1 MESAPDFLSLLPPD
15 DRQAVEAVAIR
26 REFARGSQILHRG
39 DDPASVFI
47 LLDGRVK
54 ITAPNVHGREAV
66 LAFRGP
72 GDLVGELGPIDGL
85 PRSAG
90 VAALEA
96 VAALAIPGRDFRR
109 LLETRPGVGMALLK
123 LVAARL
129 RSADSERA
137 DFGAYDV
144 LGRVA
149 RRLIELSERYGST
162 SSAGVEIT
170 LPLTQEELAGWS
182 GASREAVSKALTTLR
197 GLGWVETRRREL
209 VVTDIE
215 ALRTYTGA
223 TQPPHAGE

>member
-1 MESAPDFLSLLPPD
+1 MSLLSPG
-15 DRQAVEAVAIR
+15 DRQAMEAAAMR
-26 REFARGSQILHRG
+26 REFVRGSVILHRG
-39 DDPASVFI
+39 DDPASVFV
-47 LLDGRVK
+47 LLEGRVK

-72 GDLVGELGPIDGL
+72 GDLVGELGSIDGRA
-85 PRSAG
+85 RSAG
-90 VAALEA
+90 VAAMEP
-96 VAALAIPGRDFRR
+96 VVALAIPGREFRR

-137 DFGAYDV
+137 EFGAYDV

-149 RRLIELSERYGST
+149 RRLIELSGRYGST
-162 SSAGVEIT
+162 GAAGVEIT

-197 GLGWVETRRREL
+197 GLGWIETRRREL
-209 VVTDIE
+209 VVTNIE
-215 ALRTYTGA
+215 ALRMYAGA
-223 TQPPHAGE
+223 AQPPQAGE

>member
-1 MESAPDFLSLLPPD
+1 VEGTPDFLSLLAPD
-15 DRQAVEAVAIR
+15 DRQAVEGAAMR
-26 REFARGSQILHRG
+26 REFARGAVILHPG
-39 DDPASVFI
+39 DDAASVFI
-47 LLDGRVK
+47 LLEGRVK

-66 LAFRGP
+66 LAFLGP
-72 GDLVGELGPIDGL
+72 GDLIGELGSIDGR
-85 PRSAG
+85 PRSGG
-90 VAALEA
+90 VVALEP

-123 LVAARL
+123 LVATRL

-149 RRLIELSERYGST
+149 RRLIELSERYGSEGA
-162 SSAGVEIT
+162 AGVEIT

-209 VVTDIE
+209 VISDIG
-215 ALRTYTGA
+215 ALRTYAGA
-223 TQPPHAGE
+223 AQPPREGD